1 MIFSIGEKM
10 NEFFKNPVSR
20 IQTWGFFFFDIA
32 VGQRMLNGENRPSYF
47 FGRLTE
53 QGLTADLTL
62 FFLPS
67 KVRIVLE

>member
-1 MIFSIGEKM
+1 M

-20 IQTWGFFFFDIA
+20 IQRRGFFFFNIA
-32 VGQRMLNGENRPSYF
+32 VGHRLLNVENRPSDF

-67 KVRIVLE
+67 KLELCWSRQ